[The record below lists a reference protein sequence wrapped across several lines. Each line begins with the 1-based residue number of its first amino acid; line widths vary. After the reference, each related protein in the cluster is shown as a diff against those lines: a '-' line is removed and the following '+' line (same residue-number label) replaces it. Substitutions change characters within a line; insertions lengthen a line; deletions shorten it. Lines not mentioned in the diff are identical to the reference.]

1 MDCVVLLS
9 GGIDSTTAF
18 YLTQKEHRVVLA
30 LSFDYGSKHNAQELK
45 FARYHAEKCGI
56 CHEIID
62 LDFIRKSFKS
72 DLLQSGGDIPQG
84 SYDDD
89 NMKST
94 VVPFRNG
101 IMLAIAAG
109 YTESIGAKRIV
120 IAAHSGDHAI
130 YPDCRPAFI
139 RSMGEA
145 IAVGTYEDIQIL
157 CPFLNQNKGDIVRIG
172 AKLGVDYSQTWSCYC
187 GGDLHCGKCGTC
199 VERREA
205 FAQAGIPDP
214 TRYQN

>member
-30 LSFDYGSKHNAQELK
+30 LSFDYGSKHNAQELR
-45 FARYHAEKCGI
+45 FARYHAEKCGVH
-56 CHEIID
+56 HEIVD
-62 LDFIRKSFKS
+62 LDFIRRAFKS
-72 DLLQSGGDIPQG
+72 DLLQSGGAIPQG
-84 SYDDD
+84 HYAED

-109 YTESIGAKRIV
+109 YAESVGAKGIV

-130 YPDCRPAFI
+130 YPDCRPGFI

-145 IAVGTYEDIQIL
+145 IAAGTYEDIQIL
-157 CPFLNQNKGDIVRIG
+157 CPFLNQNKGDIVRAG
-172 AKLGVDYSQTWSCYC
+172 AELGVDYSQTWSCYC
-187 GGDLHCGKCGTC
+187 GEDLHCGKCGTC